1 MKPTQMTSKSMANA
15 GELLREEIASKAGSI
30 KPQDFRSSSPNSRPG
45 RQSVEQKKE
54 AMNHFEQE
62 LSKAHRLKTSLSR
75 AILSSLLL
83 SSEMIQLSDK
93 LAKLLAE
100 PAQLRKMSEIN
111 LRVAAGYIEGTLSA
125 RRREFY
131 EHLRRGTENWLSQ
144 ARGRGANRPT
154 AKAH

>member
-1 MKPTQMTSKSMANA
+1 MRTELDKADLFLMPSRSEGLPRALIEAMARGLPCIGSNI
-15 GELLREEIASKAGSI
+15 GGIPELL
-30 KPQDFRSSSPNSRPG
+30 PQD
-45 RQSVEQKKE
+45 
-54 AMNHFEQE
+54 AMVPPEDPV
-62 LSKAHRLKTSLSR
+62 
-75 AILSSLLL
+75 
-83 SSEMIQLSDK
+83 QLSDK